1 MNNYSVAIPNTI
13 EFLQIVPL
21 NPLISKCKIKVCYVG
36 DKPNRNQSIITKEVA
51 KQIANSL
58 PGSPI
63 VGYYNEGAG
72 DFEEHNEILRI
83 RNGKIEV
90 GTNTVPYGFVP
101 LNARVWFE
109 KYSDNGVVHEYLVT
123 EGYLWTGQFEEAKK
137 LLQTGGRP
145 QSLELDENNGTLDA
159 FWTKDY
165 NGNNQFFIINEAVIS
180 KLCILGNDIE
190 PCFEGA
196 SITSFSF
203 NDETTVQSFS
213 LDADFK
219 RTMFS
224 LIKEMQNILNE
235 GGKTEMEGTE
245 KTIVSPEEQPV
256 TDYVEEK
263 QLEETVTDYVE
274 EKKDE
279 EKKDESTPEVKEEE
293 KTSDETEKED
303 DKELKKEEEEEKV
316 VKYNLEEVTE
326 YCELKEQYE
335 DLQTKYAAATE
346 SIEALTAEN
355 ASLLSFKAS
364 IEKQE
369 KETMIKSFY
378 MLSDED
384 KKDVVDNID
393 KYSLSDIESKLS
405 VICVRNKVSFKQEEE
420 KTSNPITYNL
430 NDSASAPAVDDN
442 APAWMKAVAKKQNI
456 IQ

>member
-137 LLQTGGRP
+137 LLQTSGRP

-245 KTIVSPEEQPV
+245 KTIVSPEEQSV

-263 QLEETVTDYVE
+263 QLEETVTNYVE

-303 DKELKKEEEEEKV
+303 DKELKKEEEEKV

>member
-36 DKPNRNQSIITKEVA
+36 DEPNRNKSIITKDA
-51 KQIANSL
+51 ARQIANSL

-83 RNGKIEV
+83 RNGNIEV

-101 LNARVWFE
+101 TNAQVWFE
-109 KYSDNGVVHEYLVT
+109 KYLDNGVPHEYLVT
-123 EGYLWTGQFEEAKK
+123 EGYLWTGQFEEAEKV
-137 LLQTGGRP
+137 LQTGGRP
-145 QSLELDENNGTLDA
+145 QSLEFDEKNDTLNA

-180 KLCILGNDIE
+180 KLCILGNNIE

-196 SITSFSF
+196 SITSFSI

-213 LDADFK
+213 LDANFT
-219 RTMFS
+219 RTMYS
-224 LIKEMQNILNE
+224 LIEEMQNILNE
-235 GGKTEMEGTE
+235 GGKTEMENTE
-245 KTIVSPEEQPV
+245 KTILNPEEQPV
-256 TDYVEEK
+256 TEYVEEK
-263 QLEETVTDYVE
+263 QSEETVTEYVE

-279 EKKDESTPEVKEEE
+279 ESTPEVKEEE
-293 KTSDETEKED
+293 KPSDET
-303 DKELKKEEEEEKV
+303 KKEEDKEPEEKV
-316 VKYNLEEVTE
+316 AKYNLEEVTE
-326 YCELKEQYE
+326 YCELQAQYE
-335 DLQTKYAAATE
+335 ELQTKYAAAIE

-355 ASLLSFKAS
+355 ASLLSFKAN

-384 KKDVVDNID
+384 KKDVIDNID

-420 KTSNPITYNL
+420 KTSNPMTYNL
-430 NDSASAPAVDDN
+430 NDSTSAPAVDDS